1 VSTLVKVAKSK
12 SSSLTKYHTLIWF
25 QLLFIF
31 FKEEITEKN
40 NNSKANKYFKTIIIE
55 RFDEILEPILLLISN

>member
-1 VSTLVKVAKSK
+1 MKVAKSK

-31 FKEEITEKN
+31 FKEEIIEKS

>member
-1 VSTLVKVAKSK
+1 MKVAKSK